1 MLWSDGVLARPR
13 YSQLRHRNLT
23 QPVDLR
29 RQNEVRLGQS
39 VHRVRPGRDLNLAPC
54 QKNVRMMALLL
65 GNHAD
70 FIDEGQRGLE
80 IRKLE
85 SADEMMSIH
94 DPPGRRIGELL
105 MNVFQLVPFEWRNSA
120 ATRNTRFVS

>member
-39 VHRVRPGRDLNLAPC
+39 VHRVRPGRDFSFAPPE
-54 QKNVRMMALLL
+54 QDVRMMALLL
-65 GNHAD
+65 GNSAH
-70 FIDEGQRGLE
+70 FVHEGQSRLE
-80 IRKLE
+80 IGKLV
-85 SADEMMSIH
+85 SADEMMLINNLPSR
-94 DPPGRRIGELL
+94 GIGQLL
-105 MNVFQLVPFEWRNSA
+105 MNFFQLFPFE
-120 ATRNTRFVS
+120 